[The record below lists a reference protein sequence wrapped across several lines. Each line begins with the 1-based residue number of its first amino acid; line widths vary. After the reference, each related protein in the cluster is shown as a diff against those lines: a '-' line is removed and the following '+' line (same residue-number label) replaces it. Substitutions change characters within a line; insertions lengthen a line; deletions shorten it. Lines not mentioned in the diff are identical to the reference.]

1 MKKYLPYLLL
11 NIIVSALTMLV
22 VLLIWNRTHL
32 PTSPISLQVQTGQK
46 TKVAATAT
54 PALPPPDQP
63 VVEIQAVIVPGD
75 LNSERVL
82 IRSVWNEAIN
92 LSGWKVSSAN
102 GQEFTFPTI
111 TLFPGGAIAL
121 YSRSGQNTA
130 NEIYWGLE
138 QPAWSNGS
146 KVTLYDS
153 SRNVRVEYT
162 IP

>member
-1 MKKYLPYLLL
+1 
-11 NIIVSALTMLV
+11 MLV

-32 PTSPISLQVQTGQK
+32 PTSPVSSQVQTGQK
-46 TKVAATAT
+46 TIIVATAT
-54 PALPPPDQP
+54 PALPPLGQP

-82 IRSVWNEAIN
+82 IRCVSNEAIN
-92 LSGWKVSSAN
+92 LIGWKVASAN
-102 GQEFTFPTI
+102 GQEFTFPTL

-121 YSRSGQNTA
+121 YSRGGQNTA

-138 QPAWSNGS
+138 QPAWSNGA

-153 SRNVRVEYT
+153 SGNVRVEYT

>member
-1 MKKYLPYLLL
+1 
-11 NIIVSALTMLV
+11 MLV
-22 VLLIWNRTHL
+22 VLMIWNRTHL
-32 PTSPISLQVQTGQK
+32 PTSPITSQVQTGQK

-54 PALPPPDQP
+54 PALPPLGQP

-82 IRSVWNEAIN
+82 IRSVSNEAIN

-102 GQEFTFPTI
+102 GQEFTFPTL

-121 YSRSGQNTA
+121 YSRGGQNTA

-138 QPAWSNGS
+138 QPVWSNGA

-153 SRNVRVEYT
+153 SGNVRVEYT